1 MKEII
6 LLIDNV
12 LLAVKMNNSLLSVQ
26 YINNHMVKY
35 VRIPE
40 SWRSKNYSFEFL
52 ESIDVV
58 IRQEIID
65 EIASADFH
73 TLTVDEST
81 DISVNK
87 CLIFYLNTEII
98 QTKSFLNIKLDLG
111 DHSIKVM

>member
-1 MKEII
+1 MEEII
-6 LLIDNV
+6 LLIDSV

-81 DISVNK
+81 DIRICKQMSDFLFKYRDNSNK
-87 CLIFYLNTEII
+87 VFFEYKT
-98 QTKSFLNIKLDLG
+98 TFGGSFN
-111 DHSIKVM
+111 